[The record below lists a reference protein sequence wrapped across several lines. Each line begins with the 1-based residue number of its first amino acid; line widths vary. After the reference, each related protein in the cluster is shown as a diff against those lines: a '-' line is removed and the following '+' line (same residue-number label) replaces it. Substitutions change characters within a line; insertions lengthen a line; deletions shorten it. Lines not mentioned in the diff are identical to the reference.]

1 MNTPTRGNEP
11 KPAGGERDVVLAQ
24 SEFTAAQIASADTF
38 ETIHVRAET
47 VTLVLKEVLHVRPP
61 PHWGIND

>member
-24 SEFTAAQIASADTF
+24 SESTVVRTESSDTF
-38 ETIHVRAET
+38 EAIHVRAET
-47 VTLVLKEVLHVRPP
+47 VTLVLKEVLHIRPP